1 MTAPVVAVLDIGKT
15 NLKLVAVGRDGR
27 TVWQRSTPN
36 RPLPGPPW
44 LHVDLPATEA
54 WLLGAL
60 AELGLACRP
69 GKVEA
74 FVAAAHGS
82 GGVLVDA
89 EGPVLPPVDYE
100 EEPPAGILAA
110 YADAAPPFGE
120 RGSPQLGGASH
131 FGRQLFWAARAFPA
145 AAARATR
152 FLPFPQYWAWRLCGV
167 PAVEPTML
175 GAQSHL
181 WDVRRRRYTGLVG
194 REGWDRLL
202 PPPVPPHTFLG
213 PPRPKVRIRTG
224 LGGATAVLAGVHD
237 STANL
242 YRYQAAGLG
251 DAALLSTGTWIVGM
265 DPRTP
270 ADALDEAF
278 GMTVTSDVE
287 GRPVA
292 GVLAMTGREYAVLAG
307 NDAGGRATGDA
318 LAATVAS
325 GALALPGF
333 CAFDGVFPGSA
344 GRGRVEGAAPADV
357 AGRTALATLYAALV
371 ADVCLDLMRSR
382 GRVVV
387 DGGFVADPAFAG
399 LVAALRPGQEVLV
412 NADGAGTAAGA
423 ALLWTFGTLG
433 LTPNLEIGTATP
445 LPVPG
450 LAGYRRRWRE
460 AVEGHIGRA
469 LPAAQGE

>member
-1 MTAPVVAVLDIGKT
+1 MTVAVFDIGKT
-15 NLKLVAVGRDGR
+15 NLKLLGVDREGR

-44 LHVDLPATEA
+44 LHVDLPAIEA
-54 WLLGAL
+54 WLLDAL
-60 AELGLACRP
+60 AGLAREHA
-69 GKVEA
+69 VEA
-74 FVAAAHGS
+74 FVAAGHGS
-82 GGVLVDA
+82 GGVLVDEA
-89 EGPVLPPVDYE
+89 GSVLPPVDYE
-100 EEPPAGILAA
+100 EEPPAEVLEA
-110 YADAAPPFGE
+110 YARAAPPFAE

-131 FGRQLFWAARAFPA
+131 FGRQLFWMARAFPDA
-145 AAARATR
+145 VGRATR

-167 PAVEPTML
+167 PAVELTML

-181 WDVRRRRYTGLVG
+181 WDVRGRRYTGLVG
-194 REGWDRLL
+194 REGWGRLL
-202 PPPVPPHTFLG
+202 PPPRPPHTVLG
-213 PPRPKVRIRTG
+213 PPTPEVRVRTG
-224 LGGATAVLAGVHD
+224 LGGEVAVLAGIHD

-242 YRYQAAGLG
+242 YRYQAVGLG

-265 DPRTP
+265 DPLTP

-307 NDAGGRATGDA
+307 GDAGGRATADA
-318 LAATVAS
+318 LAAVVAS

-344 GRGRVEGAAPADV
+344 GRGRIEGPTPGDA

-371 ADVCLDLMRSR
+371 AEVCLDLMRSR

-399 LVAALRPGQEVLV
+399 LVAALRPQQEVLV

-423 ALLWTFGTLG
+423 ALLWTYGTLG
-433 LTPNLEIGTATP
+433 VAPRLEVGTATP
-445 LPVPG
+445 LRVAG
-450 LAGYRRRWRE
+450 LAAYRRRWRG
-460 AVEGHIGRA
+460 AVEAHIGRA
-469 LPAAQGE
+469 LPAAQGEERT